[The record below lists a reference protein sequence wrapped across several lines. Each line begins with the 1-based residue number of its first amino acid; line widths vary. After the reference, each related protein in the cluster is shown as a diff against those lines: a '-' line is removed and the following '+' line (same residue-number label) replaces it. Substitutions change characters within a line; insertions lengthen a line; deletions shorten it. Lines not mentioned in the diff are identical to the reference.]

1 MDINGYCNYLMY
13 ERNYSP
19 RTVESYEHDL
29 MALEEF
35 ACEHLGLQTGAD
47 VPDAQISELLL
58 RRWMSAM
65 MGKGNSASSVCRR
78 LSAAKGYFKFLLL
91 KDAVKADPT
100 QRISAPKKEKPLPY
114 FMREGDMKRLLDEIP
129 VAQTFEA
136 QRNHYIIEL
145 FYDTGMRLSELT
157 ALDIHDI
164 DFSAMQLKVTGK
176 RNKQRIIPM
185 IPRLARATRDY
196 LRLRNQMPGTALI
209 VNAAGRRLSG
219 DEVRTIVHSEL
230 SLVTTMKKRSPHV
243 LRHSFATAMLNNGA
257 DLEAVKKLLGHRSLA
272 ATEIYTHTSL
282 EDLKRNYKLA
292 HPRA

>member
-272 ATEIYTHTSL
+272 TTEIYTHTSL

>member
-1 MDINGYCNYLMY
+1 MDINGYCNYLRY

-19 RTVESYEHDL
+19 RTVESYERDL

-35 ACEHLGLQTGAD
+35 ACEHLGLQAGAD
-47 VPDAQISELLL
+47 VADAQISELML

-78 LSAAKGYFKFLLL
+78 LSAVKGYFKFLLL
-91 KDAVKADPT
+91 KDAVKTDPT
-100 QRISAPKKEKPLPY
+100 QRLNAPKKEKPLPY
-114 FMREGDMKRLLDEIP
+114 FMREGDMKRLLDGIP
-129 VAQTFEA
+129 VAPTFEA

-157 ALDIHDI
+157 SLNIHDI

-185 IPRLARATRDY
+185 IPRLARATSDY
-196 LRLRNQMPGTALI
+196 LRLRSSMPGEALV

-219 DEVRTIVHSEL
+219 EEVRTIVHNEL

-257 DLEAVKKLLGHRSLA
+257 DLEAVKKLLGHKSLA
-272 ATEIYTHTSL
+272 TTEIYTHTSL